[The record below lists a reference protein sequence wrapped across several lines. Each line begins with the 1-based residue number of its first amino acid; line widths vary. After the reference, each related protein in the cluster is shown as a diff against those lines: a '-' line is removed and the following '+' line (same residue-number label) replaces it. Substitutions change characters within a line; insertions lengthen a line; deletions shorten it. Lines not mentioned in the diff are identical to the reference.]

1 MSYQEP
7 GVQVSQTIATQ
18 GGVLDATPDLNACV
32 VGPLFNV
39 VRTAADTSV
48 VLEAADVTINSEV
61 SSIPVPG
68 TYESTA
74 AGVTLAEYVAP
85 YAPGTPGTLTPGI
98 KSLKLPGRKLGQK
111 LVEGSPALVA
121 KNAVVRT
128 GWVVVESVKDAEFT
142 VTSRNRLR
150 IKNTS
155 EDSLVTDSAYNLSNG
170 QDPLQPVGVPAL
182 GMRKLADGSVP
193 LQAGDLVKF
202 TLTTSTGTILRQTYI
217 RTVEQVMDAGMR
229 YWEIELAEKVT
240 DTAGIVDNSSAM
252 NDNVVIDLYRVY
264 SSVTLPLVFAG
275 TLGATLNYCDQSP
288 ANEDYVLYFSD
299 RLQVPLSFSPVADTF
314 VVNSAQSLHLGYKAL
329 RTDLSESI
337 LTLADDTE
345 RVSLLGEATPDNPLA
360 FGVHLA
366 FFGSNGR
373 PVKAL
378 SLGENTDSGYLEAI
392 SILEGVENVYYLCPL
407 TSKLSLI
414 TAFRNHCLNMSTPQ
428 EGAWRVSLI
437 NVTQPSRKRVVS
449 EPGLSSSPVELRTKA
464 YLRQIKTEADTPAVD
479 TWLID
484 PDVDFLTSNVQAAD
498 TVTIEPFDDGIFG
511 SSTDGTLP
519 NGTEDV
525 DFIGTWLVSQIVDS
539 HTLLLESTNPAYAT
553 TSNAGDG
560 SANPQSI
567 SQIAPYYIDR
577 SITKTEVAE
586 YIAEVST
593 GFNSKR
599 IWHIQ
604 PDSISAD
611 VEGTTQAGL
620 PGYYLACVVA
630 GTCAGEAVQQNM
642 TNFPVSGVIDLQHS
656 NYYFRR
662 SQLRMMAGAGTSFYI
677 QSVEGGVP
685 FSTHALTTE
694 LTALATREQMKVKN
708 LDFLSYYF
716 KNLIKPYV
724 GTWNITEDLLVS
736 VRGSIEAGAALLMD
750 KKLPRIGAPLVGYEI
765 VYLEQNPVNKDRV
778 RAKIRVALVDPANY
792 FDIDLEV

>member
-39 VRTAADTSV
+39 VRTSADTSV
-48 VLEAADVTINSEV
+48 VLEAADATLSVLG
-61 SSIPVPG
+61 IPIPG
-68 TYESTA
+68 PYASTA
-74 AGVTLAEYVAP
+74 AGVVLAEYVP
-85 YAPGTPGTLTPGI
+85 PTSPGTPHALNPGI
-98 KSLKLPGRKLGQK
+98 KSLKMPTHKLGQH
-111 LVEGSPALVA
+111 LVEGSPSLVA
-121 KNAVVRT
+121 KNAAVRI
-128 GWVVVESVKDAEFT
+128 GWVVVESIKDSEFT
-142 VTSRNRLR
+142 ATSRNILR
-150 IKNTS
+150 VKNTG
-155 EDSLVTDSAYNLSNG
+155 DTLVTDSAYNLSNG
-170 QDPLQPVGVPAL
+170 QDPEKPSGVPAV
-182 GMRKLADGSVP
+182 GMRKLPDGSLP

-202 TLTTSTGTILRQTYI
+202 TLTTATGTILRQTYV
-217 RTVEQVMDAGMR
+217 RSVSQTWDTNQR
-229 YWEIELAEKVT
+229 YWDIELAEKVT
-240 DTAGIVDNSSAM
+240 DANGLADSGSAM

-275 TLGATLNYCDQSP
+275 TLGTTLNYCDQSH
-288 ANEDYVLYFSD
+288 ANQDYVLYFSD
-299 RLQVPLSFSPVADTF
+299 RLQVPLSFTPVVDTF

-366 FFGSNGR
+366 FFGANGR

-378 SLGENTDSGYLEAI
+378 SLGENTDSGYLEAV

-414 TAFRNHCLNMSTPQ
+414 TMFRNHCLNMSTPQ
-428 EGAWRVSLI
+428 EGAWRVSLV
-437 NVTQPSRKRVVS
+437 NVTQPGRKRVVS

-464 YLRQIKTEADTPAVD
+464 YLRQIKTGSDVD

-498 TVTIEPFDDGIFG
+498 TVTIETFDDGIAG
-511 SSTDGTLP
+511 NSADGTLP

-539 HTLLLESTNPAYAT
+539 HTLLLESTNPAYAA
-553 TSNAGDG
+553 TSTAGDG
-560 SANPQSI
+560 SAYPQSN

-577 SITKTEVAE
+577 TITKTEVAE

-599 IWHIQ
+599 VWHIQ

-662 SQLRMMAGAGTSFYI
+662 SQLRIMAGAGTSFYI

-685 FSTHALTTE
+685 FSLHALTTE

-736 VRGSIEAGAALLMD
+736 VRGSIEAGASLLMD
-750 KKLPRIGAPLVGYEI
+750 KKLPRIGAPLVGYKI

>member
-39 VRTAADTSV
+39 VRASADTSV
-48 VLEAADVTINSEV
+48 VLEAADAAVDGSGTT
-61 SSIPVPG
+61 VPG
-68 TYESTA
+68 AYASTA
-74 AGVTLAEYVAP
+74 AGVVLAEYVAP
-85 YAPGTPGTLTPGI
+85 STPGTPGTLNPGI
-98 KSLKLPGRKLGQK
+98 KSLRLPGRKLGQK

-121 KNAVVRT
+121 KNAVVRI
-128 GWVVVESVKDAEFT
+128 GWVVVESIKDAEFT
-142 VTSRNRLR
+142 ATSRNILR
-150 IKNTS
+150 VKNTG
-155 EDSLVTDSAYNLSNG
+155 DTLITDSAYNLSNG
-170 QDPLQPVGVPAL
+170 QDPLQAIGVPAL
-182 GMRKLADGSVP
+182 GMRKLADGSLP

-202 TLTTSTGTILRQTYI
+202 TVTTATGTILRQTYV
-217 RTVEQVMDAGMR
+217 RAVKQTWDTGQR
-229 YWEIELAEKVT
+229 YWDIELAEKVT
-240 DTAGIVDNSSAM
+240 DANGTASSTSAM

-264 SSVTLPLVFAG
+264 SSVTLPLVFTG
-275 TLGATLNYCDQSP
+275 TLGTTLNYCDQDP
-288 ANEDYVLYFSD
+288 ADEDYVLYFSD
-299 RLQVPLSFSPVADTF
+299 RLQIPLSFIPVTGTF
-314 VVNSAQSLHLGYKAL
+314 VVNSAQALHLGYKAL
-329 RTDLSESI
+329 RTDLSESL

-345 RVSLLGEATPDNPLA
+345 RASLLGEATPDNPLA

-366 FFGSNGR
+366 FFGANGR

-378 SLGENTDSGYLEAI
+378 SLGEDTDSGYLEAI

-414 TAFRNHCLNMSTPQ
+414 TTFRNHCLSMSTPQ
-428 EGAWRVSLI
+428 EGAWRVAVV

-449 EPGLSSSPVELRTKA
+449 EPNLSSSPVELRTKA
-464 YLRQIKTEADTPAVD
+464 YLRQVKTGSDID

-498 TVTIEPFDDGIFG
+498 TVTIETFDDGISG
-511 SSTDGTLP
+511 TSTDGTLP
-519 NGTEDV
+519 QGTQDT

-539 HTLLLESTNPAYAT
+539 HTLLLESTNPAYNSTAGTGAT
-553 TSNAGDG
+553 Y
-560 SANPQSI
+560 PQSI

-577 SITKTEVAE
+577 SITKTEVSE

-642 TNFPVSGVIDLQHS
+642 TNFPIAGVIDLQHS

-662 SQLRMMAGAGTSFYI
+662 SQLRTMAGAGTSFYI

-685 FSTHALTTE
+685 FSMHALTTE